1 MTNSYKVS
9 TRLNLWVDE
18 WQNKR
23 RIKSIT
29 NQVATHAQPNLD
41 QAPVIIFNTSSRL
54 TGLSLNAS
62 FTSLTAWSLRLNN
75 VPVIHFVCQAG
86 LNPCMLG
93 TNRQDYKSPPPCKTC
108 LKQSNRLYADANT
121 QWFTYQ
127 EDDDLAEHIK
137 SLEVDD
143 LCNFDYP
150 LTIDSKQR
158 QKTLIPL
165 GAIVLPSVRWALRRH
180 HLLNDLQTRHLL
192 RSYILSAY
200 SLAKQ
205 FDQLLEIVNPSTI
218 VIFNGSI
225 YPEAIVRWVA
235 IRRGIRAIT
244 HEVGFQQLSAFFT
257 DGEATAY
264 PINIPADFELTA
276 EQNDRLDDYLEKR
289 FQGQFTMAGIKFWPE
304 IKSLDE
310 AFLNK
315 ASNFRQIVPIFTN
328 VAYDTSQVHASTVYP
343 SMFAWLDTLLAIIR
357 DHPETLFVIR
367 AHPDEMREGTAKLAN
382 ESVQDWVIEN
392 GVYNLPN
399 VVFISPIEY
408 ISSYELIHRAK
419 FVIVY
424 NSSIGLEATLL
435 GKVVICGGRARY
447 TQYQT
452 VYFPD
457 SQNGFCELV
466 RSFLVEDE
474 VVLPSIFQKN
484 ARNFLFYQLYRTSIP
499 LDEYIESIPRQGYVK
514 FKRFRWDKLSPKY
527 STAFSI
533 INDGIVKNTPF
544 LIPENM

>member
-1 MTNSYKVS
+1 MANSPKLS
-9 TRLNLWVDE
+9 TRLNLWFDE

-29 NQVATHAQPNLD
+29 DQVAAYAQPNLD

-62 FTSLTAWSLRLNN
+62 FTSLTAWSLRLNE

-93 TNRQDYKSPPPCKTC
+93 TNRQNYKTPPPCETC
-108 LKQSNRLYADANT
+108 LKQSNRLYTDADT
-121 QWFTYQ
+121 HWFTYQ
-127 EDDDLAEHIK
+127 KDMDLYELIK
-137 SLEVDD
+137 TLEVDE

-150 LTIDSKQR
+150 AIIGSNQREKTI
-158 QKTLIPL
+158 IPL

-180 HLLNDLQTRHLL
+180 HLPNNSQTRYLL
-192 RSYILSAY
+192 RSYILSSY

-205 FDQLLEIVNPSTI
+205 FDQLLEKVNPSTV

-225 YPEAIVRWVA
+225 YPEATVRWVT
-235 IRRGIRAIT
+235 ISRDIRAIT

-264 PINIPADFELTA
+264 PINIPADFKLTD
-276 EQNDRLDDYLEKR
+276 EQNERLDDYLEKR

-315 ASNFRQIVPIFTN
+315 ASHFQQIVPIFTN
-328 VAYDTSQVHASTVYP
+328 VAYDTSQMHASTIFP
-343 SMFAWLDTLLAIIR
+343 SMFAWLDTLIDIFR

-392 GVYNLPN
+392 GVHNLQN
-399 VVFISPIEY
+399 VVFISPTEY

-435 GKVVICGGRARY
+435 GKVVICGGQARY

-452 VYFPD
+452 VYFPEG
-457 SQNGFCELV
+457 QNGFYELV
-466 RSFLVEDE
+466 SSYLVEDK
-474 VVLPSIFQKN
+474 VVLPVIFQKN
-484 ARNFLFYQLYRTSIP
+484 ARNFLYYQLYRTSIP
-499 LDEYIESIPRQGYVK
+499 LDEYIETIPRQGYVK
-514 FKRFRWDKLSPKY
+514 FKRFHWEKLSPNN
-527 STAFSI
+527 SIAFSI